1 MTNITYKVTENA
13 FELHVKGHAEYVKK
27 GERGHDVVCAAIS
40 ILVQTLA
47 IRLEAVTAKYT
58 THIEPGDVEITGEGI
73 RAVDTFWTVFTGLKA
88 LSDSYPENVKMGAL

>member
-1 MTNITYKVTENA
+1 MKILIIV
-13 FELHVKGHAEYVKK
+13 FEYQQVLSTGFTTL
-27 GERGHDVVCAAIS
+27 GVVCAAIS

-47 IRLEAVTAKYT
+47 IRLEDVTDKYT

-88 LSDSYPENVKMGAL
+88 LSDSYPENVKTGAL